1 MTIYEI
7 LTDHFYYRGIELDD
21 TTLKNLKTYIVRRR
35 IMSFAI
41 HKRGLAGS
49 GSDSTFMN
57 GSAFNDFNRTVG
69 YLGTNEEIIIENRSD
84 VLHLFHIHINYYQV
98 MGYRDG
104 VFGDNALDNP
114 LGKKSDYTYETE
126 IKVPF
131 EGFEDTTSIPV
142 GKIENP
148 LVTDEANE
156 GARGQVR
163 VRITHEDY
171 TGLFLMHCHL
181 LDDQD
186 MGMMQEVE
194 VVAPGYVQAPFSLHL
209 HTSG

>member
-1 MTIYEI
+1 
-7 LTDHFYYRGIELDD
+7 
-21 TTLKNLKTYIVRRR
+21 
-35 IMSFAI
+35 
-41 HKRGLAGS
+41 
-49 GSDSTFMN
+49 MN

-69 YLGTNEEIIIENRSD
+69 YLGTNEEIVIENRSD
-84 VLHLFHIHINYYQV
+84 VIHLFHIHINYYQV

-104 VFGDNALDNP
+104 VFGDNAVTNPVVADNAE
-114 LGKKSDYTYETE
+114 YAFATE
-126 IKVPF
+126 ISVPF

-142 GKIENP
+142 GKLENS
-148 LVTDEANE
+148 VITDEANE
-156 GARGQVR
+156 GFRGQVR

-194 VVAPGYVQAPFSLHL
+194 VVAPGYVQAPFSAHF
-209 HTSG
+209 HTPG